1 MTENIG
7 LSCGTTAPCVL
18 LSEAERGRVRRPAWK
33 MAQDV
38 FPSVIMSKIY
48 FIEEWCRNKC
58 NLPNGHF
65 ALLCSF
71 WGYFGASRLHSLVLF
86 NGLFHWRPERS
97 QTDTHVVSQYE
108 GYCTVCV
115 CVCVCVC
122 VYSFIHAEA
131 LCWRSKTPAFSSS
144 WGGTGLWKW
153 KRCQNLLQPQLNCV
167 HCVYCT
173 VPAKVWCVCTVE
185 RAFYV
190 S

>member
-58 NLPNGHF
+58 HLPNGHF

-71 WGYFGASRLHSLVLF
+71 WGYFGASRLHSLVLL

-97 QTDTHVVSQYE
+97 QTDTQAVSQYE
-108 GYCTVCV
+108 GYCTLGACVRVCV
-115 CVCVCVC
+115 CI
-122 VYSFIHAEA
+122 YSFIQAESV
-131 LCWRSKTPAFSSS
+131 CWRSKTPEFSI
-144 WGGTGLWKW
+144 LLKW
-153 KRCQNLLQPQLNCV
+153 HLPVKMETVSKSPAASAQLCTLCV
-167 HCVYCT
+167 LYCT
-173 VPAKVWCVCTVE
+173 REGVM
-185 RAFYV
+185 
-190 S
+190 